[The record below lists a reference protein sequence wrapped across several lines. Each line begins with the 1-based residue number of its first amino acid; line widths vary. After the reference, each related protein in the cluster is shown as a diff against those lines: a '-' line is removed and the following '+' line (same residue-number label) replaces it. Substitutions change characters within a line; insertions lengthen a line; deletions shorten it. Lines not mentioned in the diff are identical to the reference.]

1 MNVLNFN
8 FESANR
14 LSVFIGVLA
23 CVFKEDS
30 DHKMIESC
38 KSNLD
43 LELQSS
49 NLKHLISCDGY
60 RNFGSGPS
68 TINIKTDDA
77 ISVIS
82 VLKKF
87 LLDNVTTKNFS
98 WRETA
103 IQDMNDLEKLI

>member
-14 LSVFIGVLA
+14 LSIFIGVLA
-23 CVFKEDS
+23 CVFKEDN
-30 DHKMIESC
+30 DQKIIENC
-38 KSNLD
+38 KSNLNF
-43 LELQSS
+43 ELQSS

-60 RNFGSGPS
+60 NNFGNGPS
-68 TINIKTDDA
+68 TISIKTDDA
-77 ISVIS
+77 ISLIS

-87 LLDNVTTKNFS
+87 LLDNEITKNFS

-103 IQDMNDLEKLI
+103 IQDMNALERMI